1 VAVVEFAD
9 ATHIQL
15 SPETAIRL
23 PAEGPQRV
31 QLIRGVLR
39 GNEAMHRPR
48 QPLVV
53 TTAALHVRVEGDRFI
68 LSSATPDSFRV
79 DMEEGKAEVVRQS
92 DQKRLTVETGAA
104 LLVQAEAPD
113 MTVGTLPRWV
123 TEPRRVLDFP
133 DAWAAHFEP
142 DGRHLLAASYR
153 EIRRYGPDGE
163 VEKIPLST
171 DTNHGRFAA
180 FSRDGGT
187 LAVYRGVRREDPV
200 ILWDVRTRQQLR
212 RVEARVTDQ
221 RFALAPDASWLATVD
236 KDGVPL
242 GVQLWDAKTG
252 ARRTTIATD
261 KIILSLAASPAGDL
275 LAIGRNKVQLLEPLT
290 GKLVADLPM
299 HVFPVTA
306 LAFSPDGRYLAV
318 GTSGAIHL
326 WDVEKRSLLRT
337 TRGFERII
345 QTLAFSPDG
354 RLLAGGTVDGQVWVW
369 DAHRGDEVQVIQ
381 AGTSGVR
388 VLTFAPDGRSLVT
401 GGIKGQPLMLWDV
414 LPALT
419 PRPPA

>member
-1 VAVVEFAD
+1 
-9 ATHIQL
+9 
-15 SPETAIRL
+15 
-23 PAEGPQRV
+23 
-31 QLIRGVLR
+31 
-39 GNEAMHRPR
+39 
-48 QPLVV
+48 
-53 TTAALHVRVEGDRFI
+53 
-68 LSSATPDSFRV
+68 
-79 DMEEGKAEVVRQS
+79 
-92 DQKRLTVETGAA
+92 
-104 LLVQAEAPD
+104 

-133 DAWAAHFEP
+133 GAWAVHFDP

-153 EIRRYGPDGE
+153 EDGE

-212 RVEARVTDQ
+212 RIEARVTDQ
-221 RFALAPDASWLATVD
+221 RFALAPDASWLATVNRD
-236 KDGVPL
+236 EVPL

-252 ARRTTIATD
+252 VQRATVPTD
-261 KIILSLAASPAGDL
+261 KIIISLAANPAGDL

-337 TRGFERII
+337 TRGFERMI

-369 DAHRGDEVQVIQ
+369 DAQRGDEVQVIQ
-381 AGTSGVR
+381 AGFSGVR
-388 VLTFAPDGRSLVT
+388 LLTFAPDGRSLVT

-414 LPALT
+414 ALPPAS
-419 PRPPA
+419 RPPA